1 MVMSLMVM
9 LMNMVSKISMI
20 SMICSNHG
28 MGLHACYCCYV
39 VIVIVGIVVIV
50 VIVIVAIVVIV
61 VIVIG
66 VIVVIVVRT
75 YVCMLLLMML
85 ALVFSHPTRH
95 ETMKLLLAS
104 ATSLVTRVAYGRLK
118 HARLNGPIRHQTH
131 HCHEAFSF
139 HRPRA
144 GAGWAAS
151 ASCWHSASTAPELA
165 LDGRLPLPAGMNGPI
180 RHEAHHCRSAWCTL
194 TA

>member
-1 MVMSLMVM
+1 
-9 LMNMVSKISMI
+9 
-20 SMICSNHG
+20 MICFQTMVWAS
-28 MGLHACYCCYV
+28 MR
-39 VIVIVGIVVIV
+39 VIAVIV
-50 VIVIVAIVVIV
+50 VIVIV
-61 VIVIG
+61 G
-66 VIVVIVVRT
+66 IVVIVVRT
-75 YVCMLLLMML
+75 YVCMLLLMMV

-104 ATSLVTRVAYGRLK
+104 ATSLVTRVAYGRLENCQ
-118 HARLNGPIRHQTH
+118 AQRANQASDSSLPRGFQLPPPPSWRWMGGFRFML
-131 HCHEAFSF
+131 AFRF

-180 RHEAHHCRSAWCTL
+180 RHQTHHCRSAWCTL